1 MKKLILASNNENKII
16 EIKDILSPLNVQVI
30 SLKEAEI
37 NVEVEEDGKTF
48 MENAYKKAKE
58 IFDIVSDKDYMV
70 LADDSGLAVD
80 ALGGAPGVYSAR
92 FSGEHGNTKKNNEKL
107 LRLMENIKDRRA
119 KFICAMVLI
128 VDEKN
133 TIRVQ
138 GEVEGAIL
146 EEERGK
152 DGFGYDPLFYVPQYN
167 MTFGEMDSKTKN
179 SISHRKKALV
189 DLEEELRKY
198 LQGE

>member
-167 MTFGEMDSKTKN
+167 MTFGEMDSKAKN

>member
-30 SLKEAEI
+30 SLKEAGI
-37 NVEVEEDGKTF
+37 NVEVEEDGNTF

-152 DGFGYDPLFYVPQYN
+152 GGFGYDPLFYVPQYN